1 VTVKCPKC
9 NTKNPDDSKY
19 CKECGALL
27 KPSEDISVT
36 KTLQTPAGEFSKD
49 TIFAMKY
56 RIIEELGE
64 GGMGVV
70 YKAKDMRLDRTVA
83 LKFLPPELTKDEE
96 AKKRFIQEA
105 KAAAALDHPNI
116 CTVYEVDEADDQTF
130 IAMGYIEGKSLKNK
144 LESGPLDI
152 DEAKDIAIQV
162 AEGLKEAHEKGI
174 VHRDIKPANIM
185 ITKKG
190 QAKITDFGLAKLSWG
205 VDLTKPSTIMGTVGY
220 MSPEQAKGET
230 VDHRTDIWSL
240 GAMMY
245 EMLVGERPFKKDPEQ
260 ALIYAILNDK
270 PTPLS
275 LLRPDIPA
283 HIEHVI
289 ERALAKNAVERYQD
303 IGELISNLKESL
315 PITFAKAE
323 KSIVVLPFDD
333 LSPDRDQEYFSDGLT
348 EEVISDLSGIGA
360 LRVISRSSA
369 MTFKGTKK
377 TAPEIAKQLNVQYV
391 LEGSVR
397 KAGTNLRITAQ
408 LIDATKD
415 THLWAE
421 KYSGT
426 LDDVFDIQEKVSRS
440 IVRTL
445 KIKLTN
451 KKDKQIASR
460 PIENVHAYECHLRAI
475 YQIWLTTEEGLE
487 QALKFIDNGLEIIGK
502 NEVLY
507 ADKGQ
512 VYMHYV
518 DFVVGKDES
527 CLKKAEQCV
536 KEIFALNPDSA
547 YGNFLNGLML
557 RNRGNAQAAV
567 KVFKKAIQ
575 AFPEDSNF
583 LTWLAWV
590 YSHWGKCEAARSLS
604 RKIIELDPL
613 SPKSHMLEGTIDLFE
628 GKFGSSIK
636 YLYKFHQIEPGN
648 PFYRYWYAK
657 ALAYNQNIEEALK
670 IFELIERDTPNTIWS
685 QLSVFFTNALK
696 EKKTEA
702 LQSVTKEAKEMFK
715 KDEMFPIWMAE
726 SYILIHEIE
735 EALDWLEHGVNWGF
749 INYPFLKQYDT
760 FLENIRDEPR
770 FKKLM
775 ERVKHE
781 WENFEL

>member
-397 KAGTNLRITAQ
+397 KAGNNLRITAQ

>member
-1 VTVKCPKC
+1 MSIECPKC
-9 NTKNPDDSKY
+9 QHENPD
-19 CKECGALL
+19 ETAFCG
-27 KPSEDISVT
+27 KCGTKFDTGIDHT
-36 KTLQTPAGEFSKD
+36 KTLQSPGIEKLIAN
-49 TIFAMKY
+49 KY
-56 RIIEELGE
+56 EIIEEIGR
-64 GGMGVV
+64 GGMGIV
-70 YKAKDMRLDRTVA
+70 YKAKDIKLKRNVA
-83 LKFLPPELTKDEE
+83 LKFLPAELIQDKK
-96 AKKRFIQEA
+96 AKMRFIQEA
-105 KAAAALDHPNI
+105 QAAAALEHPNI
-116 CTVYEVDEADDQTF
+116 CTVYEVNETTGQTF
-130 IAMGYIEGKSLKNK
+130 IVMSFIEGKSLKER
-144 LESGPLDI
+144 LAAGRMEI
-152 DEAKDIAIQV
+152 DEAKYIAIQV

-185 ITKKG
+185 LTKKG
-190 QAKITDFGLAKLSWG
+190 QIKITDFGLAKLSWG
-205 VDLTKPSTIMGTVGY
+205 VDLTKTFTIMGTVAY
-220 MSPEQAKGET
+220 MSPEQAKGEE

-240 GAMMY
+240 GAMLY
-245 EMLVGERPFKKDPEQ
+245 EMLSGECPFHKAQEQ
-260 ALIYAILNDK
+260 AMIYSILNDK
-270 PTPLS
+270 PTPIS
-275 LLRPDIPA
+275 LLRSDIPT
-283 HIEHVI
+283 HIEQVI
-289 ERALAKNAVERYQD
+289 EKALTKRMKERYQN
-303 IGELISNLKESL
+303 IGELISDLKESL
-315 PITFAKAE
+315 PITFVKAE

-333 LSPDRDQEYFSDGLT
+333 LSPNRDQEYFSDGLT
-348 EEVISDLSGIGA
+348 EEVISDLSGIGT

-397 KAGTNLRITAQ
+397 KAGNNLRITAQ
-408 LIDATKD
+408 LIDAKKD

-440 IVRTL
+440 IVKTL

-451 KKDKQIASR
+451 KEDKQIASK

-475 YQIWLTTEEGLE
+475 YQIWLVTEEGLE
-487 QALKFIDNGLEIIGK
+487 RALKFIDNGLEIIGK

-527 CLKKAEQCV
+527 YLKKAEQCV

-575 AFPEDSNF
+575 VFPEDSNF
-583 LTWLAWV
+583 LTWLAWI
-590 YSHWGKCEAARSLS
+590 YGHSGKCEAARSLS
-604 RKIIELDPL
+604 RKIMELDPL
-613 SPKSHMLEGTIDLFE
+613 SPKSHLLEGTIDLFE
-628 GKFGSSIK
+628 GKFGSAIK

-715 KDEMFPIWMAE
+715 KDEIFPIWMAE

-735 EALDWLEHGVNWGF
+735 EALDWLKHGVNWGF
-749 INYPFLKQYDT
+749 INYPFINEYDPY
-760 FLENIRDEPR
+760 FENIRGEER

-775 ERVKHE
+775 ERVKYE
-781 WENFEL
+781 WENFEV